1 MGYILHNGR
10 TSGRS
15 GRNNDAPAPRTWKR
29 DIQMG
34 IRRRCAGVTCVAGGY
49 RGSEVRLKRLYRM
62 EAWSSVMFCAGAFFL
77 FYGTA
82 PRDWIAFTLA
92 GGLIIVFTSWRI
104 PREINKLQRNEG
116 GKANK

>member
-1 MGYILHNGR
+1 MRWCHLPAAWPEA
-10 TSGRS
+10 TAAAKSG
-15 GRNNDAPAPRTWKR
+15 
-29 DIQMG
+29 
-34 IRRRCAGVTCVAGGY
+34 
-49 RGSEVRLKRLYRM
+49 RM

>member
-29 DIQMG
+29 
-34 IRRRCAGVTCVAGGY
+34 AGGY